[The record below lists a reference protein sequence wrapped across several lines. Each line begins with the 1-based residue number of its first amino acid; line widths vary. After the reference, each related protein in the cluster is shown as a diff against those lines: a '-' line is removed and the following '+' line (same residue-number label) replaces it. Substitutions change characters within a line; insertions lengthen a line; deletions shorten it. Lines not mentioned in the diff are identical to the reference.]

1 MKIKRF
7 LLPFTHG
14 IDMCALEQAIRF
26 AKGCDATL
34 VPLALIRITQER
46 QRKGVRLEHIQQ
58 SKDFLEAVNHK
69 AARFGVPIERFEIF
83 TSDVVQSIN
92 TFATEIECEG
102 ILLFIGG
109 ESGILLEISEI
120 KRLMEMGS
128 CKLYVLHMSANTGKK
143 HLEQLHKLVSNW
155 LAKNRKQQDV
165 LLEAQN
171 CSGGETDQPMD
182 EATQPVEVVNTR

>member
-26 AKGCDATL
+26 AKACDATL
-34 VPLALIRITQER
+34 VPLALIRIPQER

-58 SKDFLEAVNHK
+58 SKDFLEAVKHK
-69 AARFGVPIERFEIF
+69 ATKFGVPVERFEIF

-92 TFATEIECEG
+92 AFTEEIECEG

-128 CKLYVLHMSANTGKK
+128 CKLYVLHMPANTGKK

-155 LAKNRKQQDV
+155 LPKNRKQQDV
-165 LLEAQN
+165 LIEAQH
-171 CSGGETDQPMD
+171 CSGGETDQPL
-182 EATQPVEVVNTR
+182 AKTPQPQEVLP